1 MCLNLFTV
9 IHTLVKLSG
18 LCRSVD
24 CGDPGKTQY
33 EKDGVFIIPFRL

>member
-9 IHTLVKLSG
+9 IHTLVQLSG

-24 CGDPGKTQY
+24 YGDLGKTPY
-33 EKDGVFIIPFRL
+33 EKDGVPIIPFRG